1 MTDKPMQAK
10 AMNMNQT
17 PDPAQQRRLF
27 GFLRV
32 PLFRL
37 LAINLAAGV
46 AIAALLVGGLL
57 ALDPGGLRHL
67 IFADAS
73 PGTALGLLLFGFV
86 VTFGS
91 AAMGTAIMAMGRA
104 TDDKRRGPPAPVAQV
119 EHAFIRARRG

>member
-1 MTDKPMQAK
+1 MTIDH
-10 AMNMNQT
+10 T
-17 PDPAQQRRLF
+17 PDPAQPRRRF

-57 ALDPGGLRHL
+57 ALNPGGLRHL

-91 AAMGTAIMAMGRA
+91 ATMGTAIMAMGRVA
-104 TDDKRRGPPAPVAQV
+104 DDGRRGPPAPVARP
-119 EHAFIRARRG
+119 EHAFVRARRG

>member
-1 MTDKPMQAK
+1 MK
-10 AMNMNQT
+10 QT
-17 PDPAQQRRLF
+17 ADQTQPRRRF
-27 GFLRV
+27 GFLHV

-57 ALDPGGLRHL
+57 ALNPGGLRHL

-104 TDDKRRGPPAPVAQV
+104 ADDKRHGPPAPVVQP
-119 EHAFIRARRG
+119 EHAFARVRRG